1 MTIGQMAQEL
11 WPNWLLGICMILL
24 VLNSKYKNMLRVE
37 IPALIEVVKFLI
49 FISLIRMF
57 VFHFIAGPE
66 TMAGIR
72 AMANFIPWQATLGT
86 PWEDAC
92 HGLPLAIIG
101 ASCYAKRYYPSGL
114 QWSHEEW
121 FKWVEKP
128 LLFMVMMAFASG
140 HLYQGIW
147 QALAI
152 SFYIPFSI
160 RMGTKYGFGTVMIG
174 HIMYDMS
181 TLLLFK
187 CMAS

>member
-1 MTIGQMAQEL
+1 MTIGQMAQDL

-24 VLNSKYKNMLRVE
+24 VLNSKYRDMMRVE
-37 IPALIEVVKFLI
+37 IPALIKVGRFLVL
-49 FISLIRMF
+49 ISVIRWLG
-57 VFHFIAGPE
+57 FHFLASPE
-66 TMAGIR
+66 MIKGIK
-72 AMANFIPWQATLGT
+72 AMADLIPWQAVLGT

-92 HGLPLAIIG
+92 HGLPLAIIS
-101 ASCYAKRYYPSGL
+101 ASCYARRFHPSGL
-114 QWSHEEW
+114 TWSHARW
-121 FKWVEKP
+121 YKWVEKP

-152 SFYIPFSI
+152 SLYIPFSI
-160 RMGTKYGFGTVMIG
+160 NMGTKYGFGTVMVG

-187 CMAS
+187 WMAG